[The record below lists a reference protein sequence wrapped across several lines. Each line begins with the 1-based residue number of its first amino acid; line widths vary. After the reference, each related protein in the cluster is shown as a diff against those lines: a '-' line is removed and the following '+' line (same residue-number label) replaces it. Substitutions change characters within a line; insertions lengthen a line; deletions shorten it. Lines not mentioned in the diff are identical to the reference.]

1 LEQKWSMDLNL
12 FILGLNFKE
21 AQFFSS
27 VLPFRTKAVLNE
39 RLLLKLRLDST
50 STDLGKVTYKKV
62 VYNFDVFPESIYTPL
77 YDKQSRSNDHWKSR
91 GAAENSSVQDKI
103 TRTDIFGVESSS
115 RRKPKKLKTPRS

>member
-1 LEQKWSMDLNL
+1 
-12 FILGLNFKE
+12 
-21 AQFFSS
+21 
-27 VLPFRTKAVLNE
+27 
-39 RLLLKLRLDST
+39 LLKLRLDST

-62 VYNFDVFPESIYTPL
+62 VYNFGVFPESIYTPL

-115 RRKPKKLKTPRS
+115 RRKPKETQNTKVIGNFPSFSRRGVSPDFGIGRRDSKP

>member
-1 LEQKWSMDLNL
+1 MDLNL

-27 VLPFRTKAVLNE
+27 VLPFQTKAVLNE